1 MSAYL
6 ELSSLAEV
14 EAILS
19 KGLKPEIQTL
29 ETERMIIGYV
39 YFRNEENKRVLG
51 VHNLFIKKRFRGQGL
66 AGKFIRESFRLDL
79 FDARVSIN
87 VMNDRMLNLI
97 TREFGHRL
105 TPITEFLN
113 YEIRYPSFIYR

>member
-1 MSAYL
+1 M
-6 ELSSLAEV
+6 LAEI
-14 EAILS
+14 EAILN
-19 KGLKPEIQTL
+19 KELKPEIQTL

-66 AGKFIRESFRLDL
+66 AREFIRESFRLDL

-97 TREFGHRL
+97 IREFGPRL